1 MANGRSSAFGWPLW
15 GALLLMIPITFVVG
29 ALTGHTPTWGFLQN
43 PVLLLGSLGM
53 AAIGNLW
60 SLVHAEVL
68 KGKPP
73 TLRIDIAA
81 KPLSMVV
88 LAVAGLL
95 GALLMGYA
103 FVENFTRR

>member
-1 MANGRSSAFGWPLW
+1 MPYGQSSAFGWPLW
-15 GALLLMIPITFVVG
+15 GALLLVMPIVFVVG
-29 ALTGHTPTWGFLQN
+29 ALVGHTPTWGFLQS
-43 PVLLLGSLGM
+43 PVVILGSIGL

-81 KPLSMVV
+81 NPVSIIV

-95 GALLMGYA
+95 GAILVGYA

>member
-1 MANGRSSAFGWPLW
+1 MSYGHGSAFGWPLW
-15 GALLLMIPITFVVG
+15 GALLLMIPIAFVGG
-29 ALTGHTPTWGFLQN
+29 ALTGHTPTGGFLQN
-43 PVLLLGSLGM
+43 PFVLLGALGV
-53 AAIGNLW
+53 AALGNLW

-73 TLRIDIAA
+73 TLRIDIA
-81 KPLSMVV
+81 PNLPSIIV

>member
-1 MANGRSSAFGWPLW
+1 MI
-15 GALLLMIPITFVVG
+15 IPIAFVVG

-43 PVLLLGSLGM
+43 PVVLLGSLGV
-53 AAIGNLW
+53 AALGNLW

-73 TLRIDIAA
+73 TFRIDIVAN
-81 KPLSMVV
+81 PLSTIV

-95 GALLMGYA
+95 GALLMAYA
-103 FVENFTRR
+103 FVENFTQR

>member
-1 MANGRSSAFGWPLW
+1 MSYGRSSASGWPLW
-15 GALLLMIPITFVVG
+15 GALLLVIPITFVVG
-29 ALTGHTPTWGFLQN
+29 ALTGHPPTWELMQN
-43 PVLLLGSLGM
+43 PVLLLASLGV

-60 SLVHAEVL
+60 SLGHAEVL

-73 TLRIDIAA
+73 ALRVDIAA
-81 KPLSMVV
+81 NPPSIIV
-88 LAVAGLL
+88 LALAGLL

>member
-1 MANGRSSAFGWPLW
+1 MSYGRSSASGWPRW
-15 GALLLMIPITFVVG
+15 GALLLVIPIAFVVG
-29 ALTGHTPTWGFLQN
+29 ALSGHTPSWGFLQN
-43 PVLLLGSLGM
+43 PVVLLGSLGV

-68 KGKPP
+68 KGKPA

-81 KPLSMVV
+81 NPLSIVV

>member
-1 MANGRSSAFGWPLW
+1 MSYGRSSASGWPLW
-15 GALLLMIPITFVVG
+15 GALLLVIPIAFVVG
-29 ALTGHTPTWGFLQN
+29 ALSGHTPSWSFLQN
-43 PVLLLGSLGM
+43 PVVLLGSLGV

-73 TLRIDIAA
+73 TLRVDIAA
-81 KPLSMVV
+81 NPPSIIV
-88 LAVAGLL
+88 LALAGLL